1 MIRYLLD
8 TNVISEPTK
17 KRPNRGIVDWMN
29 GVDETLMY
37 LSVITIGE
45 IRNGIE
51 RSRDVQ
57 KRRAL
62 EEFQA
67 ILLRRFANR
76 ILPIDL
82 PVSQRWGLIWAEIPQ
97 GVTLPAIDSLIGAT
111 ALEHNLQLVSRNTAD
126 FASIGIAAINPF
138 S

>member
-1 MIRYLLD
+1 
-8 TNVISEPTK
+8 
-17 KRPNRGIVDWMN
+17 MN
-29 GVDETLMY
+29 SVDETLMY

-45 IRNGIE
+45 IQSGIE

-57 KRRAL
+57 KRKAL

-67 ILLRRFANR
+67 ILFRRFANR
-76 ILPIDL
+76 ILPIGL
-82 PVSQRWGLIWAEIPQ
+82 RVSQRWGLLWAEIPQ